1 MVHQHFQLI
10 PVFTVAENIMLGN
23 ELRKGPVLDLD
34 GARARIRE
42 LGAPVRAARSTPTRW
57 SATCRSA
64 SSSAS
69 S

>member
-10 PVFTVAENIMLGN
+10 PTFTVSENVALGN
-23 ELRKGPVLDLD
+23 ETSRHGVLDLD
-34 GARARIRE
+34 GTRDRIRDI
-42 LGAPVRAARSTPTRW
+42 GTATGCTSIPTPS
-57 SATCRSA
+57 SASCRSA